1 MTVTPMSIQP
11 LPSRAEQSQPPFA
24 LRQPPVRP
32 ARGKL
37 KWIIGGLVLVAL
49 IGAGTWLALKHFNK
63 TGAPGAADEKAGSS
77 ILTVTTT
84 KVAEQTV
91 SRSMLVTGS
100 LAAWDELPI
109 GTQTSGLAIVDVLVD
124 EGDPVKAGQL
134 LARFDDSVLR
144 ADLASREASLHEAE
158 ALAAEAD
165 ANIRRAEDLA
175 RTGAISTRDLD
186 ARRSTALTTKARVRV
201 AAAARDQAAVRLKQT
216 EVRSPTDGTVSHRN
230 ARLGAVMSA
239 GGTELFRII
248 RDDRVELVAEVPEID
263 LRSMQVGQPA
273 ELSMTDSQGKPFTGN
288 VRLISPVVDVKT
300 RIGTV
305 KIAVPHDPQ
314 LRPGMFVSARVT
326 TGTQQAPVVP
336 EAALV
341 YRDARTYVIVAS
353 PDAAANGHR
362 KVEAREV
369 DIASRA
375 DGRAA
380 VFKGLK
386 AGEEVVLTGAGYL
399 KDGEEVI
406 VTAIPASGDVKPLPV
421 EK

>member
-1 MTVTPMSIQP
+1 MVTPMSIQP

-24 LRQPPVRP
+24 LRQPPARP
-32 ARGKL
+32 TRGKL
-37 KWIIGGLVLVAL
+37 RWIIGGLVLVAL
-49 IGAGTWLALKHFNK
+49 IGAGTWAALEQSGK
-63 TGAPGAADEKAGSS
+63 PGAGDAAGEHNGSS

-84 KVAEQTV
+84 KVAEQAV

-109 GTQTSGLAIVDVLVD
+109 GTQTSGLAIVEVLVD
-124 EGDPVKAGQL
+124 EGDAVKAGQL

-144 ADLASREASLHEAE
+144 ADLASREASLREAE

-165 ANIRRAEDLA
+165 ANIRRAEDLT

-186 ARRSTALTTKARVRV
+186 ARRATALTTKARVRV
-201 AAAARDQAAVRLKQT
+201 AEAARDQAAVRLKQT
-216 EVRSPTDGTVSHRN
+216 EVRSPTDGTVSQRN

-248 RDDRVELVAEVPEID
+248 REDRVELVAEVPEID

-273 ELSMTDSQGKPFTGN
+273 ELSMTDAQGKPFTGN
-288 VRLISPVVDVKT
+288 VRLISPVVDIRT

-353 PDAAANGHR
+353 PEAAANGHR

-380 VFKGLK
+380 VTKGLK
-386 AGEEVVLTGAGYL
+386 AGEDVVLSGAGYL

-406 VTAIPASGDVKPLPV
+406 VTAAPTGGDVKPLPV

>member
-1 MTVTPMSIQP
+1 MVTPMSIQP

-49 IGAGTWLALKHFNK
+49 IGAGTWLALKPQGK
-63 TGAPGAADEKAGSS
+63 PGAAPATGEQKGSS
-77 ILTVTTT
+77 VLTVTTT
-84 KVAEQTV
+84 KVTEQTV

-109 GTQTSGLAIVDVLVD
+109 GTQTSGLAIVEVLVD
-124 EGDPVKAGQL
+124 EGDSVKAGQL

-144 ADLASREASLHEAE
+144 ADLASREASLREAE
-158 ALAAEAD
+158 ALATEAD

-201 AAAARDQAAVRLKQT
+201 AEAARDQAAVRLKQT
-216 EVRSPTDGTVSHRN
+216 EVRSPTDGTVARRN

-248 RDDRVELVAEVPEID
+248 RDDRVELVADVPEID

-273 ELSMTDSQGKPFTGN
+273 ELSMTDAAGKPFVGT

-326 TGTQQAPVVP
+326 TGSQQAPVVP

-341 YRDARTYVIVAS
+341 YRDARTYAVVAS
-353 PDAAANGHR
+353 AETTANGHR
-362 KVEAREV
+362 KVEARELEV
-369 DIASRA
+369 ASRA

-380 VFKGLK
+380 ITKGLK
-386 AGEEVVLTGAGYL
+386 AGEEVVLTGAAYL
-399 KDGEEVI
+399 KDGEEVN
-406 VTAIPASGDVKPLPV
+406 VTATPTGGDIKPLPV
-421 EK
+421 QK

>member
-1 MTVTPMSIQP
+1 MVTPMSIQP
-11 LPSRAEQSQPPFA
+11 LPSRAEPNQPPFA
-24 LRQPPVRP
+24 LRQQQVRP

-37 KWIIGGLVLVAL
+37 KWIIGGVVLVAL
-49 IGAGTWLALKHFNK
+49 IGAGTWLALKY
-63 TGAPGAADEKAGSS
+63 TGQLGPAEAAAGHSGSS

-109 GTQTSGLAIVDVLVD
+109 GTQTSGLAIVEVLVD
-124 EGDPVKAGQL
+124 EGDAVKAGQL

-144 ADLASREASLHEAE
+144 ADLASREASLREAE

-201 AAAARDQAAVRLKQT
+201 AEAARDQAAVRLKQT
-216 EVRSPTDGTVSHRN
+216 EVRSPTDGTVSLRN

-263 LRSMQVGQPA
+263 LRPMQVGQPA
-273 ELSMTDSQGKPFTGN
+273 ELSLTDSQGKPFVGT

-314 LRPGMFVSARVT
+314 LRPGMFVSAHVT

-353 PDAAANGHR
+353 PETAANGHR

-369 DIASRA
+369 DVASRA

-380 VFKGLK
+380 ITKGLK
-386 AGEEVVLTGAGYL
+386 AGEDVVLTGAGYL

-406 VTAIPASGDVKPLPV
+406 VTAAPTGGDVKPLPV
-421 EK
+421 EN